1 MVPIISVKS
10 TNKFLVLLTV
20 SIATVLLVI
29 ANNWQH
35 CSDRLN
41 LGASRSMNKCK
52 GPQLGVTRLT
62 LLLTVCIMISRPVMS
77 QQLQNW
83 VTDLSEQVYGT
94 LYSTQSGINTS
105 DLVKGWY
112 VDPFPQDEAAEAPA
126 VVLIARGMTEAL
138 VHERDCCIQTV
149 SADHPACVNSCALQS
164 AKAARCVQE
173 AQMS

>member
-1 MVPIISVKS
+1 
-10 TNKFLVLLTV
+10 
-20 SIATVLLVI
+20 
-29 ANNWQH
+29 
-35 CSDRLN
+35 
-41 LGASRSMNKCK
+41 MNKCK

-62 LLLTVCIMISRPVMS
+62 LLLTVCISRPVLS

-94 LYSTQSGINTS
+94 VYSTQSGVNTS

-126 VVLIARGMTEAL
+126 VVLIARGMTEAHI
-138 VHERDCCIQTV
+138 HELDCCIQIV
-149 SADHPACVNSCALQS
+149 SADHPACVNSRALQS
-164 AKAARCVQE
+164 AKAAPCVQE